1 MNQNDLKQR
10 IDTIMSLQRKAN
22 KNIRSVQY
30 RKTLIRKVRDWMTD
44 NESEIRKAIQ
54 SDFNKPDLEI
64 DLTEIWFCVKE
75 ARYILRNLNKWVRK
89 QRVSKTIPLIS
100 TKSYLKREP
109 KGIVLVIAPWNYPFQ
124 LTITPL
130 LSALAAGNSVV
141 LKPSEKTP
149 HVSALISKMVSD
161 LFEAHDVAVFEGGE
175 ETVSELLKNKFDHI
189 LYTGGTAVG
198 QIIMEKAAKTLTP
211 VTLELGGKCPA
222 VIESSANIKEA
233 AKKIAY
239 FKFMNT
245 GQTCVAPDYV
255 LIDERLKES
264 FIDSISDYIHNMY
277 GDIDLI
283 DKNKDYGRIVNQDHS
298 NRLASILDETIN
310 SGDSLRL
317 GGNYSQEDC
326 FMSPTIIESNFNSPV
341 MRDEIFGPI
350 LPIITYSDFDNAISS
365 VNSIDSPLSVYI
377 FSKNKKNINHF
388 INSTQSGGVGIND
401 VSLHLVHSKLP
412 FGGIGK
418 SGMGRYQGKFGFEEF
433 SHLRPI
439 IKNID
444 PSPLKMLHP
453 PYQNK
458 VQKIVKILKKW
469 L

>member
-1 MNQNDLKQR
+1 MNQNNLKQN
-10 IDTIMSLQRKAN
+10 IESVITSQRRFN
-22 KNIRSVQY
+22 KTIRSAKY
-30 RKTLIRKVRDWMTD
+30 RKVLIKKLRDWVMD
-44 NESEIRKAIQ
+44 NEADIRKAIQ
-54 SDFNKPDLEI
+54 SDFKKPDVEI

-75 ARYILRNLNKWVRK
+75 ARYILRNLNKWMRK

-100 TKSYLKREP
+100 TKSYIKRQP
-109 KGIVLVIAPWNYPFQ
+109 KGVVLVIAPWNYPFQ
-124 LTITPL
+124 LTIMPL
-130 LSALAAGNSVV
+130 LSALASGNSVV

-149 HVSALISKMVSD
+149 HVSSLISRMVSE
-161 LFEAHDVAVFEGGE
+161 LFELHDVAVFEGGE

-222 VIESSANIKEA
+222 VIDSSANIKEA

-255 LIDERLKES
+255 LIDKKLKTS
-264 FIDSISDYIHNMY
+264 FIENISAYINKMY
-277 GDIDLI
+277 GDVDLI
-283 DKNKDYGRIVNQDHS
+283 NNNKDYGRIVNQDHS
-298 NRLASILDETIN
+298 KRLISALEQTIG
-310 SGDSLRL
+310 SGDVLRL
-317 GGNYSQEDC
+317 GGKHDQSDC
-326 FMSPTIIESNFNSPV
+326 FMSPTIIESNFNSPI
-341 MRDEIFGPI
+341 MSEEIFGPI
-350 LPIITYSDFDNAISS
+350 LPIIEYDDFSDAINC
-365 VNSIDSPLSVYI
+365 VNQLDSPLSLYI
-377 FSKNKKNINHF
+377 FSKNRVNIDCF
-388 INSTQSGGVGIND
+388 ISSTQSGGVGVND

-412 FGGIGK
+412 FGGVGK
-418 SGMGRYQGKFGFEEF
+418 SGIGRYQGRFGFEEF
-433 SHLRPI
+433 SHIRPI

-453 PYQNK
+453 PYQNR
-458 VQKIVKILKKW
+458 VQKMVKILKKW

>member
-1 MNQNDLKQR
+1 MNQNDLIQNIAVAMK
-10 IDTIMSLQRKAN
+10 LQRKAN
-22 KNIRSVQY
+22 ENNRSAKY
-30 RKTLIRKVRDWMTD
+30 RKALIKKVRDWMIN
-44 NESEIRKAIQ
+44 NESEIRHAIQ
-54 SDFNKPDLEI
+54 SDFKKPDLEI

-75 ARYILRNLNKWVRK
+75 ARYILRNLNKWMRK

-124 LTITPL
+124 LTIMPL

-149 HVSALISKMVSD
+149 HVSALISKMVSE
-161 LFEAHDVAVFEGGE
+161 LFESHDVAVFEGGE

-222 VIESSANIKEA
+222 VVDSSANVKEA

-255 LIDERLKES
+255 LVDEKLKDS
-264 FIDSISDYIHNMY
+264 FIESISDYIYSMY
-277 GDIDLI
+277 GDLDLI

-298 NRLASILDETIN
+298 KRLISILDETIN
-310 SGDSLRL
+310 AGDTLRL
-317 GGNYSQEDC
+317 GGKHNQSDC
-326 FMSPTIIESNFNSPV
+326 FMSPTIIESNFSSPI
-341 MRDEIFGPI
+341 MREEIFGPI
-350 LPIITYSDFDNAISS
+350 LPIITYSDFNNAISS

-388 INSTQSGGVGIND
+388 INSTQSGGVGVND
-401 VSLHLVHSKLP
+401 ISLHLVHSKLP

-418 SGMGRYQGKFGFEEF
+418 SGIGRYQGRFGFEEF

-439 IKNID
+439 VKNID